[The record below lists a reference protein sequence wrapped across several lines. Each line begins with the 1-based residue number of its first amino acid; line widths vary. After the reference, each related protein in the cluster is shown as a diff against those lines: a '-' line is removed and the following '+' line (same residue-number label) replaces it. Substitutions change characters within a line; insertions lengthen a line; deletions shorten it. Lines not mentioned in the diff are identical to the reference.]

1 MSVSSDRARWVIS
14 LLIVRMTGDHGIL
27 GAFDQMTSGNRW
39 TGAYRPQNIGLLLG
53 SLTIDLLN
61 SIYIPLFLWSLLTLL
76 KPLVHCDKSIILKK
90 DGVNSEILE
99 MNLF

>member
-1 MSVSSDRARWVIS
+1 MRTLVSVTSDRARWVIS
-14 LLIVRMTGDHGIL
+14 LLIVRMTGDHGLL

-61 SIYIPLFLWSLLTLL
+61 SIYIPFFSG
-76 KPLVHCDKSIILKK
+76 HC
-90 DGVNSEILE
+90 
-99 MNLF
+99 

>member
-1 MSVSSDRARWVIS
+1 MSVTSDRAHWVIS
-14 LLIVRMTGDHGIL
+14 LLIVRITGDHGIL
-27 GAFDQMTSGNRW
+27 GAFDQMTSGSCW

-61 SIYIPLFLWSLLTLL
+61 SIYIPFFSLVTVDTFKAPGSLRYLE
-76 KPLVHCDKSIILKK
+76 K
-90 DGVNSEILE
+90 DGVNSEILK